1 MLEEKIAYN
10 QTKYLPL
17 LFEAMKPEKRMTNCV
32 YKHQNSQ
39 QKKVYTNLNIKSK
52 SLCPARTKL
61 EISPRMFKNIY
72 IYINSHSSKAHSTRG
87 RATKESTVRS
97 NSITLIQIFN
107 IVTQK
112 SRIPNP

>member
-72 IYINSHSSKAHSTRG
+72 IYKQSQQQSPFNQGQSYEREHSS
-87 RATKESTVRS
+87 VQL
-97 NSITLIQIFN
+97 NNFD
-107 IVTQK
+107 
-112 SRIPNP
+112 PNL